1 MNYLH
6 YEVEEHYK
14 DILDVYG
21 CETIKDLIKIPY
33 DQLERILESEF
44 DHVCDDLH
52 YSLNYDK
59 WKRKFMEGVRG

>member
-14 DILDVYG
+14 DILDMYG
-21 CETIKDLIKIPY
+21 YETIKDLIKIPY

-44 DHVCDDLH
+44 DHVCEDLH

-59 WKRKFMEGVRG
+59 WKHKFMEGVRG

>member
-1 MNYLH
+1 MNYLR

-44 DHVCDDLH
+44 DHVCEDLH